1 MNFQNRYKDGKLIMD
16 NHTCYE
22 PDPMKYRLGIRDVR
36 PKHAGNYTIV
46 LSNEK
51 YGLYKNLTMQ
61 LVVTGKDFLIFIM
74 MPTEFFLFFGV
85 MLLYQSAGMGDIFP

>member
-1 MNFQNRYKDGKLIMD
+1 MHARDEPHWDFQNRYKDGKLIKD

-46 LSNEK
+46 LSNAK

-61 LVVTGKDFLIFIM
+61 LVVTGKM
-74 MPTEFFLFFGV
+74 
-85 MLLYQSAGMGDIFP
+85 